1 MLQKQL
7 CTREC
12 RSDSLTNVGGKT
24 QPPKG
29 LITGSREARSFI
41 PRQILIAGNRNRR
54 SQEGSTPLPR
64 LSEGSTE
71 REEKS
76 DGTFDLCRFCCPFA
90 DADGLHVQLGSAE
103 GPETVQGIPEWEDRV
118 MEELACSGFMQSFYG
133 DMGTWGLAAVLLL
146 IAGIYRELIVLPAR
160 RKEQNEH

>member
-1 MLQKQL
+1 M
-7 CTREC
+7 
-12 RSDSLTNVGGKT
+12 
-24 QPPKG
+24 
-29 LITGSREARSFI
+29 
-41 PRQILIAGNRNRR
+41 
-54 SQEGSTPLPR
+54 
-64 LSEGSTE
+64 SEGSTE

-76 DGTFDLCRFCCPFA
+76 DGTFDLCRLCCPFA
-90 DADGLHVQLGSAE
+90 DPYGLHVQLGSAE
-103 GPETVQGIPEWEDRV
+103 GPETVQGIPKREDRV

>member
-1 MLQKQL
+1 M
-7 CTREC
+7 
-12 RSDSLTNVGGKT
+12 S
-24 QPPKG
+24 
-29 LITGSREARSFI
+29 
-41 PRQILIAGNRNRR
+41 RQISTAGNRNRR

-76 DGTFDLCRFCCPFA
+76 DGTFDLHRLCCCFA
-90 DADGLHVQLGSAE
+90 GPHGLYVQLGSAK
-103 GPETVQGIPEWEDRV
+103 GPETVQGIPKREDRV

-160 RKEQNEH
+160 RRGE